1 MAEFV
6 DVIIETVRSVVGPGN
21 HTLHEPCFD
30 GNELKYLRRCL
41 DTTMVSYVG
50 PYVEEFES
58 ELARFVGAK
67 YCFSTNTGTAA
78 LHLALLAL
86 KVKPEDEIILPSFTF
101 VATANA
107 VRYCGA
113 SPHFVDIDQ
122 CSLGVDPHKLDAYL
136 SDLVRV
142 ENGVAVNSETKK
154 PIRAMIVMHTYGQPA
169 DMQKIVEVASKYGL
183 PVIEDAAEALGSLYL
198 GQHLG
203 TLGQIGIFSFNGNK
217 TITTGGGG
225 AVVTNDK
232 ALFNKVKHIGSTAK
246 VSHPFELS
254 HDAVGYNYRMPN
266 INAAIGLGQLEPL
279 PLKLSKKRELTE
291 LYIDAFAKLT
301 GVRIFEER
309 AYAKSNYWLQ
319 AMILDNENLWARDE
333 ILTQCQQQGLFV
345 RPAWTPIHQLRPF
358 KQFPRMDLNV
368 SKLFARSLINLPS
381 SPSLVN

>member
-1 MAEFV
+1 MTEFV
-6 DVIIETVRSVVGPGN
+6 DGIIETVRSVVGPGK
-21 HTLHEPCFD
+21 HALHEPCFE

-50 PYVEEFES
+50 PFVDEFES
-58 ELARFVGAK
+58 ELSRFVGAD

-86 KVKPEDEIILPSFTF
+86 KVKPEDEVILPSFSF

-107 VRYCGA
+107 VRYSGA

-122 CSLGVDPHKLDAYL
+122 CSLGVDPYKLDAYL

-142 ENGVAVNSETKK
+142 ENGVAINVETKK

-169 DMQKIVEVASKYGL
+169 DMQKVVEVASRYGL
-183 PVIEDAAEALGSLYL
+183 PVIEDAAEALGSFYK
-198 GQHLG
+198 GQHVG
-203 TLGQIGIFSFNGNK
+203 TFGQIGIFSFNGNK

-225 AVVTNDK
+225 AVVTNDE
-232 ALFNKVKHIGSTAK
+232 ALFMSVKHIGSTAK
-246 VSHPFELS
+246 VAHPFELS
-254 HDAVGYNYRMPN
+254 HDEVGYNYRMPN
-266 INAAIGLGQLEPL
+266 VNAAIGLGQLETL
-279 PLKLSKKRELTE
+279 PLKLSKKRKLTE
-291 LYIDAFAKLT
+291 LYIDAFSELT
-301 GVRIFEER
+301 GARIFGER

-319 AMILDNENLWARDE
+319 AMILDKENLWARDE
-333 ILTQCQQQGLFV
+333 ILVKCHQQGLFV

-358 KQFPRMDLNV
+358 KLFPRMDLDV

-381 SPSLVN
+381 SPSLVY

>member
-6 DVIIETVRSVVGPGN
+6 DDIIETVRSVVGPGK
-21 HTLHEPCFD
+21 HALHEPCFD
-30 GNELKYLRRCL
+30 GNELKYLSRCL
-41 DTTMVSYVG
+41 DTTMVSYIG

-58 ELARFVGAK
+58 ELARFVGAE

-266 INAAIGLGQLEPL
+266 VNAAIGLGQLETL

-368 SKLFARSLINLPS
+368 SKLFAQSLINLPS

>member
-1 MAEFV
+1 MEEFV
-6 DVIIETVRSVVGPGN
+6 DGIIEKVRSVVGPGN
-21 HTLHEPCFD
+21 HALHEPCFD
-30 GNELKYLRRCL
+30 GNELKYLSRCL
-41 DTTMVSYVG
+41 ETTMVSYVG

-58 ELARFVGAK
+58 KLARFVGAE

-86 KVKPEDEIILPSFTF
+86 KIRPKDEVILPSFTF

-122 CSLGVDPHKLDAYL
+122 RSLGVDPEKLDAYL

-142 ENGVAVNSETKK
+142 ENGVAVNSKTKK

-169 DMQKIVEVASKYGL
+169 DMQKVVEVASKYGL
-183 PVIEDAAEALGSLYL
+183 PVIEDAAEALGSFYL

-203 TLGQIGIFSFNGNK
+203 TLGHIGIFSFNGNK

-225 AVVTNDK
+225 AVVTNNE
-232 ALFNKVKHIGSTAK
+232 ALFMRVKHIGSTAK

-266 INAAIGLGQLEPL
+266 VNAAIGLGQLETL
-279 PLKLSKKRELTE
+279 PLKLSKKRKLTE
-291 LYIDAFAKLT
+291 LYLDAFAELK
-301 GVRIFEER
+301 GVSIFEER

-319 AMILDNENLWARDE
+319 AMILDKENLQAREE
-333 ILTQCQQQGLFV
+333 ILTKCHQQGLFV
-345 RPAWTPIHQLRPF
+345 RPAWTPVHQLKPF
-358 KQFPRMDLNV
+358 KLFPRMDLDV

-381 SPSLVN
+381 SPSLAS

>member
-6 DVIIETVRSVVGPGN
+6 DGIIETVRSVVGPGN
-21 HTLHEPCFD
+21 HALHEPCFD
-30 GNELKYLRRCL
+30 GNELKYLSRCI

-58 ELARFVGAK
+58 ELARFVGAE

-86 KVKPEDEIILPSFTF
+86 KVKPEDEVILPSFTF

-122 CSLGVDPHKLDAYL
+122 CSLGVDPYKLDAYL
-136 SDLVRV
+136 SDLVRMQ
-142 ENGVAVNSETKK
+142 NGKAVNIKTKK
-154 PIRAMIVMHTYGQPA
+154 QIRAIVVMHTYGHPV
-169 DMQKIVEVASKYGL
+169 DMQKVVEVASKYGL
-183 PVIEDAAEALGSLYL
+183 PVIEDAAEALGSFYL

-225 AVVTNDK
+225 AVVTNDE
-232 ALFNKVKHIGSTAK
+232 ALFMRVRHIGSTAK

-266 INAAIGLGQLEPL
+266 VNAAIGLGQLETL

-291 LYIDAFAKLT
+291 LYIDAFAKLK

-358 KQFPRMDLNV
+358 KQFPRMDLDV
-368 SKLFARSLINLPS
+368 SKFLARSLINLPS

>member
-1 MAEFV
+1 MAKFV
-6 DVIIETVRSVVGPGN
+6 DGIIETVRSVVGPGK
-21 HTLHEPCFD
+21 HALHEPCFE
-30 GNELKYLRRCL
+30 GNELKYLRCCL

-50 PYVEEFES
+50 PYVDEFES
-58 ELARFVGAK
+58 ELSRFVGAD

-86 KVKPEDEIILPSFTF
+86 NVKPEDEVLLPSFSF

-122 CSLGVDPHKLDAYL
+122 CSLGLDPYKLDTYL
-136 SDLVRV
+136 SQLVRV
-142 ENGVAVNSETKK
+142 GDGVAVNVETRK

-169 DMQKIVEVASKYGL
+169 DMKKVVEVASKYSL
-183 PVIEDAAEALGSLYL
+183 PVIEDAAEAIGSFYM

-225 AVVTNDK
+225 AVVTNDE
-232 ALFNKVKHIGSTAK
+232 ALFMRVKHIGSTAK

-266 INAAIGLGQLEPL
+266 VNAAIGLGQLETL
-279 PLKLSKKRELTE
+279 PLKISKKRKLTE
-291 LYIDAFAKLT
+291 LYIDAFAELT

-309 AYAKSNYWLQ
+309 AYATSNYWLQ
-319 AMILDNENLWARDE
+319 AMILDKENLWARDE

-345 RPAWTPIHQLRPF
+345 RPAWTPVHQLRPF
-358 KQFPRMDLNV
+358 KQFPRMDLDV